1 MNAQQDQLDALRDI
15 RNLMERSSRYLPLSG
30 IAGIIIGVL
39 SMAGV
44 AWLYFFLDLDV
55 SQVPYYERFVDENGV
70 ADTGY
75 TRVFL
80 LLFGAVFFISLAV
93 EIGMAERNAKKK
105 KVPAWDAIA
114 QRFLV
119 NLGIPL
125 IAGGVYALVLA
136 SQGQYQL
143 MLPATLIFYGLA
155 LVNASRYTIGDIR
168 FLGFAELFIGLLAS
182 YYPTQGLLLW
192 ALGFGVFHILY
203 GILIYFKHEK

>member
-1 MNAQQDQLDALRDI
+1 
-15 RNLMERSSRYLPLSG
+15 
-30 IAGIIIGVL
+30 
-39 SMAGV
+39 
-44 AWLYFFLDLDV
+44 
-55 SQVPYYERFVDENGV
+55 
-70 ADTGY
+70 
-75 TRVFL
+75 
-80 LLFGAVFFISLAV
+80 
-93 EIGMAERNAKKK
+93 MAERNAKKK

-119 NLGIPL
+119 NLCIPL

-182 YYPTQGLLLW
+182 YFPTQGLLLW